1 MNPTMSSRRICIAGV
16 IILFLFCGIAMAFFV
31 LPLHTPSPVTTSMDT
46 NLPMTHDDKLAEI
59 LARGKIVI
67 ATDAAYPPNSELIPG
82 AVRTSGTKC
91 TRNEYTANEFTG
103 YNIAV
108 AVEIAR
114 RLGVEPC
121 FVTPTRTEIISGG
134 WADRWDIH
142 IGSLAITPERMKV
155 MYFTQPYYAGP
166 VSLFV
171 NKNNTAYSNPGDLS
185 GKKVGVCAGCILEH
199 YLEGTLDLPGQ
210 KIDFAIKNA
219 TIVAY
224 ENEAV
229 ALGDLA
235 LGDGVKLD
243 GVLTNQ
249 PLGEDA
255 MKNGMPL
262 KQLGRPVF
270 YDYDAAAVDKRSG
283 RDPASFVRNVT
294 GIIQKMN
301 QDGTLLRFSQQF
313 YGRDLVTETARF
325 NVSALGQIPG

>member
-1 MNPTMSSRRICIAGV
+1 MSSRRIYTAG
-16 IILFLFCGIAMAFFV
+16 IIVLFLLCSIVVFSFV
-31 LPLHTPSPVTTSMDT
+31 MPLLAAPVPSTPA
-46 NLPMTHDDKLAEI
+46 DKLAEI
-59 LARGKIVI
+59 MARGKMVI
-67 ATDAAYPPNSELIPG
+67 ATDSDYPPNSELKPG
-82 AVRTSGTKC
+82 TIRTAGTKC
-91 TRNEYTANEFTG
+91 TRNEYTADEFTG

-121 FVTPTRTEIISGG
+121 FVTPTRTEIISGS
-134 WADRWDIH
+134 WSDRWDIH

-185 GKKVGVCAGCILEH
+185 GKKVGVCAGCILER

-229 ALGDLA
+229 ALADLA

-255 MKNGMPL
+255 MKNGMPIR
-262 KQLGRPVF
+262 QLGRPVF
-270 YDYDAAAVDKRSG
+270 YDYDGAAVDKKSG
-283 RDPASFVRNVT
+283 RDPVSFVRNVT
-294 GIIQKMN
+294 GIIREMN
-301 QDGTLLRFSQQF
+301 QDGTLLGFSQQY

-325 NVSALGQIPG
+325 NTSALGYIPV

>member
-1 MNPTMSSRRICIAGV
+1 MSSRRIALAV
-16 IILFLFCGIAMAFFV
+16 IIIALFLCIIV
-31 LPLHTPSPVTTSMDT
+31 VSSLIQPRQTSSSPTTP
-46 NLPMTHDDKLAEI
+46 DDKLAEI
-59 LARGKIVI
+59 LARGKLVI
-67 ATDAAYPPNSELIPG
+67 ATDAAYPPNSELKPN
-82 AVRTSGTKC
+82 ASRTAGTKC

-171 NKNNTAYSNPGDLS
+171 NKNNTAYANPGDLS
-185 GKKVGVCAGCILEH
+185 GKKIGVCAGCILER

-229 ALGDLA
+229 ALSDLA
-235 LGDGVKLD
+235 AGDDVNLD
-243 GVLTNQ
+243 AVLTNQ

-255 MKNGMPL
+255 MKNGMPIR
-262 KQLGRPVF
+262 QLGKPVF
-270 YDYDAAAVDKRSG
+270 YDYDAAAVDKKSS
-283 RDPASFVRNVT
+283 RDPASFVKKVT
-294 GIIQKMN
+294 GIIREMN
-301 QDGTLLRFSQQF
+301 QDSTLLSFSQQY

-325 NVSALGQIPG
+325 NTSTLGQIPG

>member
-1 MNPTMSSRRICIAGV
+1 MAYRRIALAGIIIA
-16 IILFLFCGIAMAFFV
+16 V
-31 LPLHTPSPVTTSMDT
+31 LLCTVLLIPLVQPREVPPTPVVPG
-46 NLPMTHDDKLAEI
+46 DKLDDI
-59 LARGKIVI
+59 LARGKLVI
-67 ATDAAYPPNSELIPG
+67 ATDAAYPPNSELKAG
-82 AVRTSGTKC
+82 ANRSEPTKC
-91 TRNEYTANEFTG
+91 ARNEYTAREFTG

-108 AVEIAR
+108 AVEVAN

-121 FVTPTRTEIISGG
+121 FVTPARTEIISGS

-171 NKNNTAYSNPGDLS
+171 NKNNKTYAKPGDLS
-185 GKKVGVCAGCILEH
+185 GKKIGVCAGCILER

-210 KIDFAIKNA
+210 TISFAIKNA

-229 ALGDLA
+229 ALSDLA

-243 GVLTNQ
+243 AVLTNK

-255 MKNGMPL
+255 IKSGAAIR
-262 KQLGRPVF
+262 QLGNPVF
-270 YDYDAAAVDKRSG
+270 YDYDGAAVDKKSSRNPG
-283 RDPASFVRNVT
+283 SFVRKVS
-294 GIIQKMN
+294 GIIQEMN
-301 QDGTLLRFSQQF
+301 EDGTLLRFSEQY
-313 YGRDLVTETARF
+313 YGQDLVSETARF
-325 NVSALGQIPG
+325 NTSALGQTS

>member
-1 MNPTMSSRRICIAGV
+1 MPVACRDTICA
-16 IILFLFCGIAMAFFV
+16 
-31 LPLHTPSPVTTSMDT
+31 
-46 NLPMTHDDKLAEI
+46 
-59 LARGKIVI
+59 
-67 ATDAAYPPNSELIPG
+67 
-82 AVRTSGTKC
+82 
-91 TRNEYTANEFTG
+91 RNEYTADEFTG

-108 AVEIAR
+108 AEEIAR

-121 FVTPTRTEIISGG
+121 FVTPTRTEIISGS

-185 GKKVGVCAGCILEH
+185 GKKIGVCAGCILER

-219 TIVAY
+219 TVVAY

-229 ALGDLA
+229 ALSDLA

-243 GVLTNQ
+243 AVLTNQ
-249 PLGEDA
+249 PLGEDS

-262 KQLGRPVF
+262 RQLGRPVF
-270 YDYDAAAVDKRSG
+270 YDYDAAAVDKKSG
-283 RDPASFVRNVT
+283 RDPASFVSNVT
-294 GIIQKMN
+294 GIIREMN
-301 QDGTLLRFSQQF
+301 RDGTLLKVLTTILWAGSCFGNSPVQYQRPRADPRL
-313 YGRDLVTETARF
+313 GRDDEYPIVLAPESDNPVDLH
-325 NVSALGQIPG
+325 VSHFLPHNRKSCWNYRLFPGHPVPYPFGL

>member
-1 MNPTMSSRRICIAGV
+1 MSSRRIYVAGIIFLLLLCCIV
-16 IILFLFCGIAMAFFV
+16 VVSFV
-31 LPLHTPSPVTTSMDT
+31 LPLLAAPV
-46 NLPMTHDDKLAEI
+46 PVPPDDKLAEI
-59 LARGKIVI
+59 MARGKLVI
-67 ATDAAYPPNSELIPG
+67 ATDSDYPPNSELIPG
-82 AVRTSGTKC
+82 SIRTAGTKC
-91 TRNEYTANEFTG
+91 TRNEYTADEFTG

-121 FVTPTRTEIISGG
+121 FVTPTRTEIISGS
-134 WADRWDIH
+134 WSDRWDIH

-166 VSLFV
+166 VSIFV

-185 GKKVGVCAGCILEH
+185 GKKVGVCAGCILER

-262 KQLGRPVF
+262 RQLGRPVF
-270 YDYDAAAVDKRSG
+270 YDYDGAAVDKKSG
-283 RDPASFVRNVT
+283 RDPLSFVRKVT
-294 GIIQKMN
+294 GIIREMN
-301 QDGTLLRFSQQF
+301 QDGTLLKFSQQY
-313 YGRDLVTETARF
+313 YGQDLVTETTRF
-325 NVSALGQIPG
+325 NTSALGYIPV

>member
-1 MNPTMSSRRICIAGV
+1 MSYRRIALAGIIIA
-16 IILFLFCGIAMAFFV
+16 LFLFVLFV
-31 LPLHTPSPVTTSMDT
+31 GSYLQPRQTTPGPAT
-46 NLPMTHDDKLAEI
+46 PDDKLAEI
-59 LARGKIVI
+59 LARGTLVI
-67 ATDAAYPPNSELIPG
+67 ATDINYPPNSELKPG
-82 AVRTSGTKC
+82 ALRTAGTKC
-91 TRNEYTANEFTG
+91 TRNEYTADEFSG
-103 YNIAV
+103 YNVAV

-121 FVTPTRTEIISGG
+121 FVTPTRTEIISGS
-134 WADRWDIH
+134 WSDRWDIH
-142 IGSLAITPERMKV
+142 VGSLAITPERMKV
-155 MYFTQPYYAGP
+155 MYFTPPYYAGP

-171 NKNNTAYSNPGDLS
+171 NRNNTAYVNPGDLS

-199 YLEGTLDLPGQ
+199 YLDGTLNLPGQ

-229 ALGDLA
+229 ALSDLA

-243 GVLTNQ
+243 AVLTNQ

-255 MKNGMPL
+255 MKNGMSIR
-262 KQLGRPVF
+262 QLGGPVF
-270 YDYDAAAVDKRSG
+270 YDYDGAAVDKKCG

-301 QDGTLLRFSQQF
+301 QDGTLLEFSQKY
-313 YGRDLVTETARF
+313 YGRDFVTETARF
-325 NVSALGQIPG
+325 NTSELGQIPG

>member
-1 MNPTMSSRRICIAGV
+1 MFSRRTALIGII
-16 IILFLFCGIAMAFFV
+16 IILLLFTIVVGSV
-31 LPLHTPSPVTTSMDT
+31 LLPWQTTPSPAA
-46 NLPMTHDDKLAEI
+46 PDDKLTEI
-59 LARGKIVI
+59 LTRGKLVI

-82 AVRTSGTKC
+82 ASRTAGTKC
-91 TRNEYTANEFTG
+91 SRNEYTANELTG
-103 YNIAV
+103 YNVAV
-108 AVEIAR
+108 AVEIAHG
-114 RLGVEPC
+114 LGVEPC
-121 FVTPTRTEIISGG
+121 FVMPTRTEIISGG

-171 NKNNTAYSNPGDLS
+171 NKNNMIYSNPGDLS
-185 GKKVGVCAGCILEH
+185 GKKIGVCAGCILER

-229 ALGDLA
+229 ALSDLA
-235 LGDGVKLD
+235 TGDGVKLD
-243 GVLTNQ
+243 AVLTNQ

-255 MKNGMPL
+255 IKNRMPIR
-262 KQLGRPVF
+262 QLGMPVF
-270 YDYDAAAVDKRSG
+270 YDYDAAAVDKKSG
-283 RDPASFVRNVT
+283 RNPASFVKKVN
-294 GIIQKMN
+294 GIIQEMN
-301 QDGTLLRFSQQF
+301 QDGTLLRFSQQY

-325 NVSALGQIPG
+325 NTSALGQIPI

>member
-1 MNPTMSSRRICIAGV
+1 MFSRHTALIGII
-16 IILFLFCGIAMAFFV
+16 IILLLFTIVVGLV
-31 LPLHTPSPVTTSMDT
+31 LLPWQTSSSSSVVTP
-46 NLPMTHDDKLAEI
+46 DDKLTEI
-59 LARGKIVI
+59 LTRGKLVI
-67 ATDAAYPPNSELIPG
+67 ATDAAYPPNSELKPG
-82 AVRTSGTKC
+82 ASRAAGTKC
-91 TRNEYTANEFTG
+91 ARNEYTADEFTG

-108 AVEIAR
+108 AVKIAR
-114 RLGVEPC
+114 GLGVEPC

-142 IGSLAITPERMKV
+142 IGSLAITPERMKL

-171 NKNNTAYSNPGDLS
+171 NKNNTVYSNPADLS
-185 GKKVGVCAGCILEH
+185 GKKIGVCAGCILER

-229 ALGDLA
+229 ALTDLA
-235 LGDGVKLD
+235 AGDGVKLD
-243 GVLTNQ
+243 AVLTNQ

-255 MKNGMPL
+255 IKNRMPIRL
-262 KQLGRPVF
+262 LGRPVF
-270 YDYDAAAVDKRSG
+270 YDYDAAAVDKKSG

-294 GIIQKMN
+294 GTIREMN
-301 QDGTLLRFSQQF
+301 QDGTLLRLSQQY
-313 YGRDLVTETARF
+313 YGQDRVTETARF
-325 NVSALGQIPG
+325 NSSALEQVPG

>member
-1 MNPTMSSRRICIAGV
+1 MMSRRLFVAGILVLFLICCIAV
-16 IILFLFCGIAMAFFV
+16 AFFI
-31 LPLHTPSPVTTSMDT
+31 LPQPKAPQVATP
-46 NLPMTHDDKLAEI
+46 DDKMAEI
-59 LARGKIVI
+59 LARGTLVI
-67 ATDAAYPPNSELIPG
+67 ATDSDYPPNSELKAG
-82 AVRTSGTKC
+82 AVRSAGTKC
-91 TRNEYTANEFTG
+91 TRNEYTADQFTG
-103 YNIAV
+103 YNVAV
-108 AVEIAR
+108 AKEISR

-121 FVTPTRTEIISGG
+121 FVTPTRTEIISGS
-134 WADRWDIH
+134 WSDRWDIH

-166 VSLFV
+166 VTLFV
-171 NKNNTAYSNPGDLS
+171 NKNNTAYANPGDLS
-185 GKKVGVCAGCILEH
+185 GKKVGVCAGCILER

-229 ALGDLA
+229 ALEDLA

-243 GVLTNQ
+243 AVLTNQ

-255 MKNGMPL
+255 MKGGMPIR
-262 KQLGRPVF
+262 QLGKPVF
-270 YDYDAAAVDKRSG
+270 YDYDGAAVDRKSS

-294 GIIQKMN
+294 GIIREMN
-301 QDGTLLRFSQQF
+301 QDGTLLKFSQQY

-325 NVSALGQIPG
+325 NTSAIGQTPV

>member
-1 MNPTMSSRRICIAGV
+1 MAGIIVLFILCCIV
-16 IILFLFCGIAMAFFV
+16 MVSFV
-31 LPLHTPSPVTTSMDT
+31 LPLLTNPVPATP
-46 NLPMTHDDKLAEI
+46 DDKLIEI
-59 LARGKIVI
+59 KARGRMVI
-67 ATDAAYPPNSELIPG
+67 ATDAAYPPNSELITG
-82 AVRTSGTKC
+82 ASRTSGTKC
-91 TRNEYTANEFTG
+91 TRNEYTADEFTG

-121 FVTPTRTEIISGG
+121 FVTPTRTEIISGS
-134 WADRWDIH
+134 WSDRWDIH

-171 NKNNTAYSNPGDLS
+171 NKDNTAYSNPGDLS
-185 GKKVGVCAGCILEH
+185 EKKVGVCAGCILER

-229 ALGDLA
+229 ALSDLA

-262 KQLGRPVF
+262 RQLGRPVF
-270 YDYDAAAVDKRSG
+270 YDYDGAAVDKKSG
-283 RDPASFVRNVT
+283 RDPLSFVRKVT
-294 GIIQKMN
+294 GIIREMN
-301 QDGTLLRFSQQF
+301 QDGTLLKFSQKY
-313 YGRDLVTETARF
+313 YGQDLVTETAWF
-325 NVSALGQIPG
+325 NTSALGYIPV

>member
-1 MNPTMSSRRICIAGV
+1 MFSRRTALIGII
-16 IILFLFCGIAMAFFV
+16 IILLLFTIVVGSV
-31 LPLHTPSPVTTSMDT
+31 LLPWQTTSSPAT
-46 NLPMTHDDKLAEI
+46 PNDKLAEI
-59 LARGKIVI
+59 LTRGKLVI

-82 AVRTSGTKC
+82 ASRTANTKC
-91 TRNEYTANEFTG
+91 ARNEYTADEFTG

-108 AVEIAR
+108 AVKIAR
-114 RLGVEPC
+114 GLGVEPC

-171 NKNNTAYSNPGDLS
+171 NKNNMAFSNPSDLS
-185 GKKVGVCAGCILEH
+185 GKKIGVCAGCILER

-229 ALGDLA
+229 ALSDLA
-235 LGDGVKLD
+235 AGDGVKLD
-243 GVLTNQ
+243 AVLTNQ

-255 MKNGMPL
+255 IKNRMPIR
-262 KQLGRPVF
+262 QLGMPVF
-270 YDYDAAAVDKRSG
+270 YDYDAAAVDKKSG
-283 RDPASFVRNVT
+283 RNPASFVKNVN
-294 GIIQKMN
+294 GIIQEMN
-301 QDGTLLRFSQQF
+301 QDGTLIRFSQQY

-325 NVSALGQIPG
+325 NTSALGQIPV